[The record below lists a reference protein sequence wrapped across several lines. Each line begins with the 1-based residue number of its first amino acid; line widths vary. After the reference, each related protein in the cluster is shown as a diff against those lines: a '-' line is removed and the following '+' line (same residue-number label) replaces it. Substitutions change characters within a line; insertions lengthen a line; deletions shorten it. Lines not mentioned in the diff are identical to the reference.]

1 MKTALGLLPGD
12 GEEWASA
19 PLGRLP
25 GDEAIAKAATGAAH
39 GSAASASDRL
49 VSFLLVGGAAVLVVE
64 IVLAF
69 DLFG

>member
-1 MKTALGLLPGD
+1 MKAAPTSPAGGQP
-12 GEEWASA
+12 WASA
-19 PLGRLP
+19 PLGHLP
-25 GDEAIAKAATGAAH
+25 GVEAAARAGTGAVR

-69 DLFG
+69 NLFG